1 MIVITALI
9 LNANMIVVLYVMTAM
24 SIGNVV
30 GVKQKRSGL
39 KMTDKRK
46 SNAIG
51 TDKVLRGIEY
61 RPTDEV
67 RKETAKDILLQ
78 LAQFRAVSPAFSA
91 TWDWLAEKYGVEIK
105 C

>member
-1 MIVITALI
+1 M
-9 LNANMIVVLYVMTAM
+9 
-24 SIGNVV
+24 
-30 GVKQKRSGL
+30 R
-39 KMTDKRK
+39 MTDKRRL
-46 SNAIG
+46 NAIG

-91 TWDWLAEKYGVEIK
+91 TWNWLAEKYGV
-105 C
+105 